1 MGFYDQIEDHIY
13 NSKYEK
19 VSAVIPAYKFST
31 KSTYTV
37 LKQEILNSGTLV
49 AVDEVLFL
57 VQSKGILNNPYLT

>member
-1 MGFYDQIEDHIY
+1 MGFYDQIEDHIC

-37 LKQEILNSGTLV
+37 LKQETV
-49 AVDEVLFL
+49 AVVGVFFL